1 MRVVERESLATRLGF
16 ILVSAGCAIGLGNV
30 WRFPFITGRYGGAA
44 FVIMYLVFLA
54 ILGFPVMVAEFA
66 MGRASRRNLAGA
78 MLALEPK
85 GTKWHIYG
93 YIGVLGNLI
102 LMMFYTVVS
111 GWFFAYLFRIAMGR
125 FVGLTPDQ
133 VGAAFGAFLGN
144 TTELIV
150 WTIIVIALGYGI
162 CAIGLRAGVERA
174 AKFMMTGL
182 FLLMIVLVVRAIALP
197 GAGKG
202 LAFYLK
208 PDFSKFTW
216 EAAYAAMGQ
225 AFFTLSLG
233 IGSMLIFGSYIGRE
247 RSLAGESVYVI
258 LIDTTVA
265 LLAGFII
272 FPTCF
277 AFGVDPGAGPGLI
290 FVSLPN
296 IFNAMAGGRFWGSL
310 FFLFMIFATMTTVIA
325 VFEHLVAFVMD
336 EWHWSRGKA
345 CLALSIITFIAAL
358 PCALGFGPWSG
369 FAPLGPGTVVLDL
382 EDFIVSSN
390 LLPIGSLLF
399 VIFCTARYGWG
410 WDNFIK
416 EANAGSGMKF
426 PMWLRGYMTYV
437 LPIVILVLL
446 IMGYI
451 DFFSK

>member
-1 MRVVERESLATRLGF
+1 
-16 ILVSAGCAIGLGNV
+16 
-30 WRFPFITGRYGGAA
+30 
-44 FVIMYLVFLA
+44 MYLVFLA

-111 GWFFAYLFRIAMGR
+111 GWFFAYFFRIAMGR

-150 WTIIVIALGYGI
+150 WTIVVIALGYGI

-325 VFEHLVAFVMD
+325 VFEHLVAFIMD
-336 EWHWSRGKA
+336 EWRWSRGKA

-369 FAPLGPGTVVLDL
+369 FAPWAPAL
-382 EDFIVSSN
+382 
-390 LLPIGSLLF
+390 
-399 VIFCTARYGWG
+399 
-410 WDNFIK
+410 
-416 EANAGSGMKF
+416 
-426 PMWLRGYMTYV
+426 
-437 LPIVILVLL
+437 
-446 IMGYI
+446 
-451 DFFSK
+451 